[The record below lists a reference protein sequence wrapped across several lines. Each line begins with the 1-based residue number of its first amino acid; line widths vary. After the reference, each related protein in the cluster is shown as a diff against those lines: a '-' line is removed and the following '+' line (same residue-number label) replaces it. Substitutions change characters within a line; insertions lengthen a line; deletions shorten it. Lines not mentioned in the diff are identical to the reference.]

1 MASTMNY
8 HAANPTE
15 GQDLAATRPC
25 LLGNESDSAF
35 IDMLVSFRST
45 GGLVRAQ
52 EVFTLFKSRNGLGV
66 ATLARWIARRSVLSL
81 EWNADV
87 WMPLFQFE
95 RRCMGIKPTLVPV
108 FAALNPVFTPWE
120 LAHWCV
126 QPHHWLQGCSP
137 ADTLDADAAQVLRAA
152 CADRFAMLVQPGTE

>member
-87 WMPLFQFE
+87 WMLLFQFE
-95 RRCMGIKPTLVPV
+95 RHCMNVKPALEPV
-108 FAALNPVFTPWE
+108 LAELNPIFTPWE
-120 LAHWCV
+120 LTHWCA
-126 QPHHWLQGCSP
+126 QPHRWLDGISP
-137 ADTLDADAAQVLRAA
+137 ANTLDVDAKRVLSAA
-152 CADRFAMLVQPGTE
+152 CADHFALQ

>member
-66 ATLARWIARRSVLSL
+66 ATLVHWIAQRSVVSL
-81 EWNADV
+81 EWNGDV

-95 RRCMGIKPTLVPV
+95 RRSMNVKSALEPV
-108 FAALNPVFTPWE
+108 LAELNPIFTPWE
-120 LAHWCV
+120 LAHWCA
-126 QPHHWLQGCSP
+126 QPHRWLEGISP
-137 ADTLDADAAQVLRAA
+137 ANTLDIDAKRVLDAA
-152 CADRFAMLVQPGTE
+152 CADRVAL